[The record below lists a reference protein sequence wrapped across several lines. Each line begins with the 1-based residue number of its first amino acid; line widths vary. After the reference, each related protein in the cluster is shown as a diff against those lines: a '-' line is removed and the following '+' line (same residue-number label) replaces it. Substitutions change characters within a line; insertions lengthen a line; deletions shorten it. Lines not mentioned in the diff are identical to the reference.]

1 MHFIMLGNI
10 FYLVILLISKKL
22 QRILKTKYITDKCD
36 FFEVC
41 NCILKML
48 QCLSAIIFAHSL
60 KQSECSNAFIC
71 CRKHERKQKHDEIR
85 KKYGMW

>member
-36 FFEVC
+36 FF
-41 NCILKML
+41 LKFV
-48 QCLSAIIFAHSL
+48 IV
-60 KQSECSNAFIC
+60 
-71 CRKHERKQKHDEIR
+71 
-85 KKYGMW
+85 Y